1 MNFVLK
7 ALLAVGACALT
18 LHGVQ
23 AEPLLAA
30 GSHAAPGTRTSERAS
45 SASDPWWKH
54 AVIYELYPR
63 SFADSNGDGIGDI
76 NGVIA
81 HLDYLQKLGVDSIW
95 LAPIYPSP
103 NVDFG
108 YDVADETA
116 VNPEY
121 GTLADFDRL
130 MAEARKRHMNIIMD
144 FVVNHT
150 SNKNP
155 WFLESASSRT
165 NPKADWYVWNDGIP
179 ADSPN
184 LSQVQKQSVHEGP
197 HGKVVPPNNWGFRAS
212 AWEWVPARQQFYYHA
227 FSAAQPDLNWRN
239 PAVEK
244 AMFGA
249 MRFWLD
255 RGVAGFRLDAIETV
269 YEDPGLRNI
278 PVGSNRMAARGIT
291 MDLPEVHDL
300 LRRMRALTDSYPG
313 QRVLIGE
320 LFARDM
326 ATLDSFYGGA
336 AKDELQLPM
345 DYFYGFPSLLNGF
358 NLGSR
363 ANKDKLDIDYY
374 RKHLLEM
381 STELHGSQ
389 PLIFFD
395 NHDRERSIDRFGD
408 GVHNLEIARVV
419 ATLELAVPATAQLYY
434 GQAIGMVTTPP
445 ARKEDVRDG
454 FAKNS
459 WPRNKGRDGER
470 TPMQWTPGPQ
480 AGFSTNPDTWLPIP
494 PSYVTTNVQTEE
506 ADPTSLLHWYQSLIA
521 LRRNEPALRN
531 GGIVL
536 LDKSN
541 PNVLSFLRPASGK
554 GKPVVVIM
562 NFTAAP
568 QKATLHLREEGV
580 KAGEPHVLLASPG
593 VQLPRSFASVAL
605 PPFGVVIARVE

>member
-1 MNFVLK
+1 MAK
-7 ALLAVGACALT
+7 TSA
-18 LHGVQ
+18 
-23 AEPLLAA
+23 
-30 GSHAAPGTRTSERAS
+30 RTSS
-45 SASDPWWKH
+45 NSDPWWKH

-63 SFADSNGDGIGDI
+63 SFADSNGDGIGDLD
-76 NGVIA
+76 GATA
-81 HLDYLQKLGVDSIW
+81 HLDYLQKLGIDSIW

-108 YDVADETA
+108 YDVSDYTA

-130 MAEARKRHMNIIMD
+130 LAEAKKRNMNIIMD

-150 SNKNP
+150 SDKNP
-155 WFLESASSRT
+155 WFIESASSRT
-165 NPKADWYVWNDGIP
+165 NPKADWYVWNDGVP
-179 ADSPN
+179 ADTPN
-184 LSQVQKQSVHEGP
+184 LSEIQKQSVHDGL
-197 HGKVVPPNNWGFRAS
+197 HGKVVPPNNWGFRSS
-212 AWEWVPARQQFYYHA
+212 AWEWVPARKQFYYHA

-244 AMFGA
+244 AMFDA

-269 YEDPGLRNI
+269 YEDPTLRNI
-278 PVGSNRMAARGIT
+278 PEGRNRMAAARGIT
-291 MDLPEVHDL
+291 MDLPEVHGL
-300 LRRMRALTDSYPG
+300 LRRMRALVDSYPG

-326 ATLDSFYGGA
+326 PTLDSFYGGA

-345 DYFYGFPSLLNGF
+345 DYFYGFPALLNGF
-358 NLGSR
+358 KLGSS
-363 ANKDKLDIDYY
+363 ANKDKLDVDYY
-374 RKHLLEM
+374 RRHLAAM
-381 STELHGSQ
+381 TTELHGSQ

-419 ATLELAVPATAQLYY
+419 ATLQLAVPATPQLYY

-445 ARKEDVRDG
+445 TRRQDVRDG

-494 PSYVTTNVQTEE
+494 PSYKKTNVQTEE
-506 ADPTSLLHWYQSLIA
+506 SDPDSLLHWYQSLIA
-521 LRRNEPALRN
+521 LRRSNLALRN
-531 GGIVL
+531 SGIVL
-536 LDKSN
+536 LDTSDT
-541 PNVLSFLRPASGK
+541 NVLSFLRPASGK
-554 GKPVVVIM
+554 GKPVVVMM

-568 QKATLHLREEGV
+568 QTVSIHLAD
-580 KAGEPHVLLASPG
+580 AGIRSGKPHTLLASPG
-593 VQLPRSFASVAL
+593 TQVPTNFQSVAL
-605 PPFGVVIARVE
+605 PPYGVVLASVD